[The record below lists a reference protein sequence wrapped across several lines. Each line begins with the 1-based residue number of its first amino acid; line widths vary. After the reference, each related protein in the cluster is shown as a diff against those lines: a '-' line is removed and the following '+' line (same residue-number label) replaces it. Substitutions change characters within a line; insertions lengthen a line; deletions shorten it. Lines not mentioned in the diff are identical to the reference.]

1 MQSFKQKNI
10 KYNIFKALALGI
22 TLFYILGP
30 AQIQLTNILHSI
42 SHNLKVP
49 SFVIQH
55 DKKDFINYQVH
66 SSLHYESDSHKF
78 DHQHKVI
85 DFIDV
90 IFNAASN
97 EGDNHQGESSVFE
110 IKINKHIRSEK
121 YAIAL
126 QYIESKVL
134 HDYLE
139 TFMFSKNEYLN
150 QIFRPPKV

>member
-1 MQSFKQKNI
+1 MIKNAQKGLKPLVFKVLI
-10 KYNIFKALALGI
+10 I
-22 TLFYILGP
+22 TMSICYVFGP
-30 AQIQLTNILHSI
+30 AHIQISNVLHTI

-78 DHQHKVI
+78 DHRHEVI

-110 IKINKHIRSEK
+110 IKINEHISSEK
-121 YAIAL
+121 YTFPLKNGKYKASHIFCKTFR
-126 QYIESKVL
+126 YS
-134 HDYLE
+134 HGGYLE
-139 TFMFSKNEYLN
+139 QL
-150 QIFRPPKV
+150 FRPPKV